1 MTPGDEA
8 NVLRCTLRSVPIDY
22 RTQLACA
29 DAFRRLAQ
37 PLIPGIRSLPEGA
50 GADPDEGIGDL
61 AACAANMAFALE
73 LYLKLM
79 IALPGG
85 QVPHTHD
92 LRRLYDALPDWMR
105 MKVVERY
112 REKGPFRVITLAT
125 GLGDSPEWLD
135 SKSADLPS
143 VLSRSGDAFDAWRY
157 MFEIEV
163 LPAGE
168 YQYRRFEY
176 GSLDCACQAIR
187 DTISEV
193 IGEP

>member
-125 GLGDSPEWLD
+125 GLGDSH
-135 SKSADLPS
+135 
-143 VLSRSGDAFDAWRY
+143 
-157 MFEIEV
+157 
-163 LPAGE
+163 
-168 YQYRRFEY
+168 
-176 GSLDCACQAIR
+176 
-187 DTISEV
+187 
-193 IGEP
+193 